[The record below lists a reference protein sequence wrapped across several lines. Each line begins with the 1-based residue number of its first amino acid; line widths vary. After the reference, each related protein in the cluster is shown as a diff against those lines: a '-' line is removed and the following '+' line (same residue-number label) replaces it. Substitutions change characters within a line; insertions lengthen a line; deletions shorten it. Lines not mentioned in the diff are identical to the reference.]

1 MGQILSAA
9 AINLT
14 LQEQHLSLRVEKYSI
29 FYYYFFQLSSLYFKK
44 IIPQMAFLFVC
55 LFSGGVTGWQ
65 KLILISKSTELYR
78 EGSKDEIF
86 AYCVP
91 VHL

>member
-1 MGQILSAA
+1 
-9 AINLT
+9 
-14 LQEQHLSLRVEKYSI
+14 
-29 FYYYFFQLSSLYFKK
+29 
-44 IIPQMAFLFVC
+44 MAFLFVC